1 MVLFLDIPWLGRLM
15 QNLYL
20 HIHISTYPYIYIH
33 ISIYLYIYIS
43 TYLYIYISIYIHIS
57 ISISTYTCMYVYIY
71 IYCTH
76 AVGSMCLH
84 IRDHNPLGKPVL
96 NQFLAGCIRGNL
108 ELPITPLW
116 RSTLC
121 LFNMVYGI
129 VLSTLEGFEAD
140 SHIITHQKPS

>member
-1 MVLFLDIPWLGRLM
+1 
-15 QNLYL
+15 
-20 HIHISTYPYIYIH
+20 
-33 ISIYLYIYIS
+33 
-43 TYLYIYISIYIHIS
+43 
-57 ISISTYTCMYVYIY
+57 
-71 IYCTH
+71 
-76 AVGSMCLH
+76 MCLH
-84 IRDHNPLGKPVL
+84 IRDYKPLGKPVL
-96 NQFLAGCIRGNL
+96 NQILAGCIRGNL